1 MFNLFKKKGE
11 VAGGPGGPGVGDEA
25 VQILLPCISARE

>member
-11 VAGGPGGPGVGDEA
+11 VAGGPGVGDEA